1 MSFYRMHLS
10 SYTLRLHDVF
20 CGILFYTKGHIPL
33 IMISFQQVP
42 GILSLVLQ
50 PQLFW
55 QHVSSFFIILCGLK
69 LIENSMNTFFKYSG
83 LHSHLVCYA
92 GG

>member
-1 MSFYRMHLS
+1 MMSFVVL
-10 SYTLRLHDVF
+10 F
-20 CGILFYTKGHIPL
+20 FYTKGHIPL
-33 IMISFQQVP
+33 ITISFQQVS

-69 LIENSMNTFFKYSG
+69 IIENSMNTFFFKYPG